1 MTINID
7 DIIIKERF
15 RKDQGDIEALA
26 EDIREN
32 GLLQLPVVNKENR
45 LLAGERRIR
54 ACKEL
59 GWTEIDV
66 CVMDTRDA
74 DHELSIELSENLT
87 RKSFTR
93 EEAIDAGRRLERIVR
108 AKAEERMKSGKANP
122 EANNPKGKK
131 TRAPQTRDIVAKK
144 LGMSG
149 KQYEREKDIL
159 ENRDLL
165 SDEEFDEWNLRE
177 VSTNKTYNLVT
188 DRRNAENEKEYD
200 EEHVPSGSG
209 KTEKSYNRKPVIDP
223 VPTDNE
229 LLKAQINSLK
239 TRVDSL
245 MAENKKLMAENEKLR
260 VAAHDMENLN
270 DLIELIP
277 SFSDFIESGIASA
290 DLING
295 LFEYLPEEEWSKVN
309 MISRVEVETE
319 DISGN
324 KQAADILEFPYVM
337 SKTAGDTVGFL
348 Q

>member
-32 GLLQLPVVNKENR
+32 GLLQLPVINKENR

-66 CVMDTRDA
+66 RVMDTRDA

-93 EEAIDAGRRLERIVR
+93 EEAIDAGRRLERIER
-108 AKAEERMKSGKANP
+108 AKAEERMKSGKPCPEVKNP
-122 EANNPKGKK
+122 QGKK
-131 TRAPQTRDIVAKK
+131 IRNPQTRDIVAKK
-144 LGMSG
+144 LGMCG

-209 KTEKSYNRKPVIDP
+209 KTQKSSNRKPIIDP
-223 VPTDNE
+223 VLSDYE
-229 LLKAQINSLK
+229 WLKL
-239 TRVDSL
+239 RVDSL
-245 MAENKKLMAENEKLR
+245 TAENKKLRAENEKQR
-260 VAAHDMENLN
+260 VDAHDMENLKK
-270 DLIELIP
+270 LVKSYPGL
-277 SFSDFIESGIASA
+277 SDFIDSGNVTVV
-290 DLING
+290 LINE
-295 LFEYLPEEEWSKVN
+295 LLSDLPAEEWSKIN
-309 MISRVEVETE
+309 AIPGGQAKKE
-319 DISGN
+319 DISDN
-324 KQAADILEFPYVM
+324 KQSADILEFPYVV
-337 SKTAGDTVGFL
+337 SKTAGDTVGLL